1 MKVCKN
7 CGTQN
12 KDTSLFCEGCGT
24 RLEEAPAVV
33 TPVVEEPAAT
43 VVPPVAE
50 PQVTEMLAHE
60 PQVQPAFEERPADTG
75 TPAGAFSGQTE
86 QTGAQQNAYQQPIQQ
101 NAYQQPVQQNMYQQP
116 AQQNVYQ
123 QPAYNA
129 VPQEPQKKNGNWM
142 TITSLILSILSI
154 VCCCLDVFA
163 LILAIASIVLAIIAL
178 VQHKGNKGMAIASLI
193 VGIIGFL
200 IAVYLLVYAY
210 AILPNNPALQSQI
223 MDLYDELGVT
233 GFIW

>member
-1 MKVCKN
+1 MKVCKYR
-7 CGTQN
+7 GTQN

-50 PQVTEMLAHE
+50 PPVTEVPAHE

-75 TPAGAFSGQTE
+75 RPEGTFSGQSE
-86 QTGAQQNAYQQPIQQ
+86 QTGTQQTAYQQPL
-101 NAYQQPVQQNMYQQP
+101 QQNMYQQP
-116 AQQNVYQ
+116 AQQNIYQ

>member
-50 PQVTEMLAHE
+50 PPVTEVPAHE

-75 TPAGAFSGQTE
+75 RPEGTFSGQSSRP
-86 QTGAQQNAYQQPIQQ
+86 GLSKMRISSRFSR
-101 NAYQQPVQQNMYQQP
+101 
-116 AQQNVYQ
+116 
-123 QPAYNA
+123 
-129 VPQEPQKKNGNWM
+129 
-142 TITSLILSILSI
+142 ICTSSLHSRTSINSRLI
-154 VCCCLDVFA
+154 
-163 LILAIASIVLAIIAL
+163 
-178 VQHKGNKGMAIASLI
+178 M
-193 VGIIGFL
+193 
-200 IAVYLLVYAY
+200 
-210 AILPNNPALQSQI
+210 
-223 MDLYDELGVT
+223 LYRRSRKRRMVT
-233 GFIW
+233 G